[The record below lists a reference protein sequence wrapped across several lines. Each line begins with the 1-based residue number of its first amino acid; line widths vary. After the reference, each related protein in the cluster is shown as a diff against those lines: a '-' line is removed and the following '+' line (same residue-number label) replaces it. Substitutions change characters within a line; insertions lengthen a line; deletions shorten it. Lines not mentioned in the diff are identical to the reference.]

1 METALSG
8 TRPIASKLSA
18 ATPTLYLGVFLVTF
32 ATLAL
37 QILLT
42 RIFNVTLMY
51 HFAFLAISIA
61 MFGLTVGALIVQL
74 RPGWFIGKVRLRLA
88 QCALTAGISAV
99 AGTALHLYIPFT
111 PDFSLRTLAY
121 LVPTIVM
128 FLIPFSASGTCVTL
142 VLTRYPGEVGRLYAA
157 DLIGAA
163 LGCIGIIGI
172 MEISG
177 ARGGVAAVGFLMAAA
192 AYAFAY
198 GSQALRRVRIVAL
211 IGVAASL
218 ALWGIAVMNT
228 AQLGTI
234 KEEVRTYYTPIY
246 EKWTALSR
254 VIVQTYPNVP
264 FGWGFGGNFPIEHV
278 QVPQLMLNMD
288 GVAGTVLTRY
298 GGDPKSV
305 AYLKYD
311 VTNIAHHLRSNADVL
326 VVGVGGGRDILSAL
340 AFGQRSV
347 LGVEMNHTIVDT
359 LTTHLAEFTGHLA
372 AYPNVRLVNDEAR
385 SYVARQDQSFD
396 IIQVSLIDTWAA
408 TAAGAFVFSEN
419 TLYTEEA
426 WDTFLKKLT
435 PNGVLSFSRWYFE
448 NNPGEIYRLAALAAK
463 TLQKQN
469 VQNIDRHILAVR
481 SILKPGNLT
490 SIFADGIGTLLVSR
504 TPFSDADVAALAR
517 VSAQLG
523 FEIIVSPEHAKD
535 QVLKTIVA
543 GRADSAFFKSLS
555 IDVTP
560 PTDDSPFFF
569 NMLRFR
575 DVIDPAHWELGP
587 NSFNMKAVAL
597 LGSVFAVVVT
607 LTALCIVIPWFAARH
622 PAPAARKAL
631 HLGFFA
637 AIGLGFL
644 MVEIAQLQR
653 LMIFLGHPLYG
664 LSVVLFSLLL
674 GAGLGSFITDGL
686 ARRVAIKTTL
696 FAMAGI
702 VLILVLAGVFTDPL
716 IQSFRAA
723 STPIR
728 IAIAV
733 GLVFPLGVVMGMAW
747 PLGMKVASASVPD
760 LVPWFWGVN
769 GAMSVFASVSA
780 VLVSLAFGI
789 AATFWAGAACYLI
802 AAVIYFRM
810 LRHFGAANFP
820 AVAIAD

>member
-1 METALSG
+1 ME
-8 TRPIASKLSA
+8 PVLSA
-18 ATPTLYLGVFLVTF
+18 TAAVSSKPPLATRALYVGIFLVTF

-61 MFGLTVGALIVQL
+61 MFGLTVGALVVQL
-74 RPGWFIGKVRLRLA
+74 RPGWFMGKVRLRLA
-88 QCALTAGISAV
+88 QCALVAGISAV

-111 PDFSLRTLAY
+111 PDFSLSTLAY
-121 LVPTIVM
+121 LVPTILM
-128 FLIPFSASGTCVTL
+128 FLIPFSASGICVTL
-142 VLTRYPGEVGRLYAA
+142 VLTRYPDEVGRLYAA

-163 LGCIGIIGI
+163 LGCVGVIGI

-177 ARGGVAAVGFLMAAA
+177 ARGGIVAVGLLMAAA

-198 GSQALRRVRIVAL
+198 GQHMLRPVRSVAL
-211 IGVAASL
+211 IGMGLSAMLLIMAFMDAASRS
-218 ALWGIAVMNT
+218 T
-228 AQLGTI
+228 A
-234 KEEVRTYYTPIY
+234 KEAGNDYYTPIY

-254 VIVQTYPNVP
+254 VVVQTYPEIP
-264 FGWGFGGNFPIEHV
+264 FGWGFGGKFPLARV
-278 QVPQLMLNMD
+278 RVPQLMLNMD
-288 GVAGTVLTRY
+288 NVAGTVLTRY
-298 GGDPKSV
+298 SGDPKSV
-305 AYLKYD
+305 AYLKFD
-311 VTNIAHHLRSNADVL
+311 VTNIAHHLRPDADVL

-340 AFGQRSV
+340 AFRQRSI
-347 LGVEMNHTIVDT
+347 LGVEMNGAIVDT
-359 LTTHLAEFTGHLA
+359 LTRHFAGFTGNLA
-372 AYPNVRLVNDEAR
+372 GYPNVRLVNDEAR
-385 SYVARQDQSFD
+385 SYVARQNSAFD

-426 WDTFLKKLT
+426 WDTFLRKLT

-448 NNPGEIYRLAALAAK
+448 NNPGEIYRLAALAANA
-463 TLQKQN
+463 LQKQG
-469 VQNIDRHILAVR
+469 IGDISRHILAAR
-481 SILKPGNLT
+481 SILTSGNRT
-490 SIFADGIGTLLVSR
+490 TIFADGVGTVLVSR
-504 TPFSDADVAALAR
+504 APFSDIDVSALAR
-517 VSAQLG
+517 VSEQLG
-523 FEIIVSPEHAKD
+523 FEVIISPDHAKD
-535 QVLKTIVA
+535 EVLGTIIA
-543 GRADSAFFKSLS
+543 GRADAAFFKSLP

-575 DVIDPAHWELGP
+575 DVLDPARWELGP

-597 LGSVFAVVVT
+597 LGSVFAVVIT
-607 LTALCIVIPWFAARH
+607 LAALCILIPWFAARH

-631 HLGFFA
+631 HLSFFA

-644 MVEIAQLQR
+644 MVELAQLQR

-674 GAGLGSFITDGL
+674 GSGLGSFLTDRI
-686 ARRVAIKTTL
+686 ARHVSMTI
-696 FAMAGI
+696 FAFIGI
-702 VLILVLAGVFTDPL
+702 ILVLTLAGLVTDAV
-716 IQSFRAA
+716 IQALRAA
-723 STPIR
+723 STPVR
-728 IAIAV
+728 IAVAV
-733 GLVFPLGVVMGMAW
+733 SLVFPLGVVMGMAW
-747 PLGMKVASASVPD
+747 PLGMKLASASVPD

-789 AATFWAGAACYLI
+789 AATFWTGVVCYLA

-810 LRHFGAANFP
+810 LRHFNAAGFR
-820 AVAIAD
+820 AVAMPG